1 MESTNFIPIPAI
13 YKTIVLTKIKV
24 SIFELRL
31 YEYVRVS
38 VIIYDEN
45 EIPRDNR
52 LYLLNSQDYDNW
64 ASNDDYIIEYVTK
77 KLSQEIF

>member
-52 LYLLNSQDYDNW
+52 LYLLNGQDYDNW
-64 ASNDDYIIEYVTK
+64 ASDDAYIIDYVTK